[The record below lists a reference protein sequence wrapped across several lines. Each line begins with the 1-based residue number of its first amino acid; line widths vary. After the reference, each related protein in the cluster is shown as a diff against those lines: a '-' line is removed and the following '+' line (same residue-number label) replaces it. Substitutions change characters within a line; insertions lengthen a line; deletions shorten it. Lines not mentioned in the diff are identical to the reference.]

1 MEEKN
6 TRLRFLEFFGLT
18 HDPFETPVAEQE
30 LARVQEFF
38 YLYYSS
44 PASQQEPLS
53 TLRSSN
59 HAFVFGVPGSGKSTL
74 RLMLDADC
82 RTVLDGSLPIT
93 YLLGEDIER
102 PLSPQEHG
110 ERLARA
116 FAVDLTLAIL
126 EQFNPLNP
134 FPTLEQI
141 HSLQQ
146 QVQVGGR
153 PLERL
158 LQKILSK
165 IRREEEVNPT
175 WGLSKDWHMIGK
187 APIKYISSSPQLEK
201 LITDLLTE
209 PAPSPAPA
217 GWETFWRGLE
227 TARLWHFTR
236 FFLLLDGVDARRRKA
251 DEMTALIAPLLE
263 TLPQME
269 AQQVWGKFFLPPELK
284 EKIHPILRNYYP
296 KGLNTPPLSSIMMKW
311 DENALRRLLMQRLRA
326 ARPASGM
333 PYTGLD
339 NLATAGLNLDAKVIR
354 AAEGSPRRLLS
365 IVSDLIDVH
374 VRRAPD
380 SPFLSQEDWEAYHQE
395 EK

>member
-1 MEEKN
+1 MDKN
-6 TRLRFLEFFGLT
+6 NPRLRFLESFGFN

-30 LARVQEFF
+30 LTRVQEIF
-38 YLYYSS
+38 YLYYSH
-44 PASQQEPLS
+44 PASQKDHLS
-53 TLRSSN
+53 ILRASQ
-59 HAFVFGVPGSGKSTL
+59 HTFIFGVPGSGKSTL

-93 YLLGEDIER
+93 YLLGEDVER
-102 PLSPQEHG
+102 PLSGQEHG

-116 FAVDLTLAIL
+116 FAIDLTLAIL

-134 FPTLEQI
+134 PPTLEQI

-153 PLERL
+153 PLGRL

-165 IRREEEVNPT
+165 IRGEEEVNPT

-187 APIKYISSSPQLEK
+187 APIKYISSSPQLEQ
-201 LITDLLTE
+201 LITALLTE

-236 FFLLLDGVDARRRKA
+236 FFLLLDGVDARRREA